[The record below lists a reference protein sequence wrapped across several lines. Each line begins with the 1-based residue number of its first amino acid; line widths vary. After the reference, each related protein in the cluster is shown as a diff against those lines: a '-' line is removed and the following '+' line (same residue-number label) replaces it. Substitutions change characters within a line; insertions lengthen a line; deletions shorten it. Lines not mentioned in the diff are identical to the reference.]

1 MNKEN
6 LMSYMMRVVLG
17 DKNLTALLETGRRM
31 NLSLRQDDMPDFKII
46 IGVKD
51 LNEIALLEAFQE
63 LVEDGVIFHKKQGL
77 NMMNNHFGNVL
88 RYIVILPDITKVDF
102 TFMKNTDLQ
111 SYINIDSL
119 CKVHIDKESSL
130 VANAKI
136 TDAKYRQLKP
146 TQKEFLQCCNEF
158 FIKAVSITKAIN
170 RSDLFYASILFDKLR
185 HELNLMTCYYIG
197 SKYDFAVN
205 IGPSFKSFK
214 TYLEKDHYEKFME
227 VYPSPKAEELWTAL
241 FNACMLFRKA
251 GLEVGDILSYDYP
264 KRSDRDIVKFIR
276 ESWNSSIR

>member
-6 LMSYMMRVVLG
+6 LMSYIMRVVLG

-63 LVEDGVIFHKKQGL
+63 LIEDGVIFHKKQGL

-102 TFMKNTDLQ
+102 TFMKSTDLQ

-146 TQKEFLQCCNEF
+146 TQKEFLQCSNEF

-227 VYPSPKAEELWTAL
+227 VYPIPKTDSLWTAL

-251 GLEVGDILSYDYP
+251 GLEVGEILGYDYP
-264 KRSDRDIVKFIR
+264 KRTDRDIIKFIR
-276 ESWNSSIR
+276 DSWNSSIR